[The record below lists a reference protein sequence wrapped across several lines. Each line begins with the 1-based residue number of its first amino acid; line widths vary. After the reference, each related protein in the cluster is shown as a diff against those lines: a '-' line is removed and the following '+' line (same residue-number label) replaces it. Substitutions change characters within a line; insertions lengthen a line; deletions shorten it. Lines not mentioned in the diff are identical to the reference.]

1 MINHAVRIAV
11 AAGCIFGAVLSS
23 ASVARAEAQHDGVLE
38 KVVFLARHGV
48 RSPTKPIADLRE
60 MTGFNWPEW
69 PVKPGEMTPHGEQAL
84 AAMVK
89 AVHARYVE
97 QGLLPVG
104 PCGDAAH
111 DIAVWADA
119 ADHRTQRTGE
129 IWAEHI
135 APSCG
140 VVAHWASGAQN
151 PIFNGLSV
159 HDISPAEHMAILH
172 DFITVS
178 SRPVPPN
185 MASGLAYLQSW
196 IAPGGCAVGHKV
208 NACLQ
213 APVSLE
219 WKEGKP
225 HLKGGMATAGT
236 LAENLLLMQAEGFA
250 AEDFGSGGRD
260 VERGLTRIMPVHD
273 YESSLLRRMPAYAR
287 VKNGPMA
294 QAIQDFLSDRAVL
307 NIPGVTPQTHVLV
320 LAGHDSNQDAMM
332 ALFGVS
338 WQFSDQPDS
347 TAPDTVMAFERWRRP
362 NGHKEMIMRVYH
374 QSVDQLRN
382 AQVPD
387 LMNGGIILHPKH

>member
-1 MINHAVRIAV
+1 MKRVFHRVI

-23 ASVARAEAQHDGVLE
+23 ASVARAEVQHGGVLE

-48 RSPTKPIADLRE
+48 RSPTKPIADLRG
-60 MTGFNWPEW
+60 MTGFNWTDW
-69 PVKPGEMTPHGEQAL
+69 PVAPGEMTSHGEQAL

-89 AVHARYVE
+89 AVHARYGE
-97 QGLLPVG
+97 YGLLPNAA
-104 PCGDAAH
+104 CGEAAQH
-111 DIAVWADA
+111 VVVWADA

-159 HDISPAEHMAILH
+159 HDISPAEHMAILR
-172 DFITVS
+172 DFIRVS

-185 MASGLAYLQSW
+185 VVSGLAYLQSW
-196 IAPGGCAVGHKV
+196 ISPRGCTVGHKPS
-208 NACLQ
+208 ACFQ
-213 APVSLE
+213 TPVALE

-225 HLKGGMATAGT
+225 RLKGGMATAGT
-236 LAENLLLMQAEGFA
+236 LAENLLLMQGEGFA
-250 AEDFGSGGRD
+250 AEHFGAEGRD
-260 VERGLTRIMPVHD
+260 VEHGLNVVMPVHE
-273 YESSLLRRMPAYAR
+273 YESRLLRRTPAYAR
-287 VKNGPMA
+287 VKNGLMA
-294 QAIQDFLSDRAVL
+294 DAIKAFLSDHAVS
-307 NIPGVTPQTHVLV
+307 NIPGVMPQTRVLV

-338 WQFSDQPDS
+338 WKFADQPDS

-362 NGHKEMIMRVYH
+362 NGHKEMVIRVYH

-382 AQVPD
+382 AEEPD
-387 LMNGGIILHPKH
+387 VKSGGDVLLQGH